1 MTTAPTVLQSARAI
15 MLPSMRT
22 RLRAACAAAAATALL
37 GAAAV
42 GADTIQD
49 FLRSHWRLPLAP
61 QGPPPARYSPLEA
74 SLNPEACGSC
84 HPAQY
89 ADWRESTH
97 AAAMGPGIEG
107 QLVEMLQSDPQS
119 AIGCLV
125 CHGPLAEQAPLIVGD
140 GAPRPNPDYDAALRG
155 KGVPCA
161 ACHVRGHQ
169 RFGPPRRDGSL
180 ASAAPR
186 ETLPHNGVTRTPAF
200 LKAEFCA
207 GCHQFAPDG
216 FALNGKLLEN
226 TYSEWKASRF
236 AREGVQC
243 QDCHMPERR
252 HRWRGIHD
260 ADMVRSGLTIT
271 AKPGAA
277 RYRPGDVA
285 VVTLRVTSTRIGHA
299 FPTYVTPR
307 VVLSGELVDETGL
320 AIAGSRQ
327 ERIVGREVTLDL
339 SREVFDTRLEPG
351 QSAVLTF
358 RAKVPGPGIRA
369 RLAVVVEPDAFYVG
383 FFETLLQQGAGRG
396 ESDIKKALDAARR
409 SPFRVFER
417 EIPLS

>member
-1 MTTAPTVLQSARAI
+1 MPA
-15 MLPSMRT
+15 SMGF
-22 RLRAACAAAAATALL
+22 RLRAARAAVTSAVLLGTAAA
-37 GAAAV
+37 
-42 GADTIQD
+42 GADGLQD

-61 QGPPPARYSPLEA
+61 QGAPPARYSPVEA
-74 SLNPEACGSC
+74 SLNPEACGTC
-84 HPAQY
+84 HPTQY

-97 AAAMGPGIEG
+97 AAATGPGVEG
-107 QLVEMLQSDPQS
+107 QLVEMLQRDPQS

-125 CHGPLAEQAPLIVGD
+125 CHGPLAEQAPLIVRD
-140 GAPRPNPDYDAALRG
+140 GELRQNPDYDAALRG

-200 LKAEFCA
+200 LKAEFC
-207 GCHQFAPDG
+207 GSCHQFAPGG

-226 TYSEWKASRF
+226 TYNEWKASRF

-271 AKPGAA
+271 APGGAA

-307 VVLSGELVDETGL
+307 VVLSGELVDEAGL
-320 AIAGSRQ
+320 AIAGTRQ
-327 ERIVGREVTLDL
+327 EKIVGREVTLDL
-339 SREVFDTRLEPG
+339 SREVFDTRLRPG
-351 QSAVLTF
+351 GSAVLTF
-358 RAKVPGPGIRA
+358 RAKVPRAGIRA

-383 FFETLLQQGAGRG
+383 FFETLLRQGAGAG
-396 ESDIKKALDAARR
+396 EPDIRKALDAARR
-409 SPFRVFER
+409 SPFIVFER

>member
-1 MTTAPTVLQSARAI
+1 
-15 MLPSMRT
+15 MLRSMRT
-22 RLRAACAAAAATALL
+22 RLRAACAAAAAAALL
-37 GAAAV
+37 GAA
-42 GADTIQD
+42 GADTVQD
-49 FLRSHWRLPLAP
+49 FLRSHWHLPLAP
-61 QGPPPARYSPLEA
+61 QGQPPVRYSPLEA

-107 QLVEMLQSDPQS
+107 QLVEMLPSDPQS

-125 CHGPLAEQAPLIVGD
+125 CHGPLAEQVPLIPGVG
-140 GAPRPNPDYDAALRG
+140 GPRPNPDYDAALRG

-180 ASAAPR
+180 VSAAPR

-200 LKAEFCA
+200 LKSEFCA
-207 GCHQFAPDG
+207 GCHQFASDG

-226 TYSEWKASRF
+226 TYREWKASRF

-271 AKPGAA
+271 AKPGVA

-307 VVLSGELVDETGL
+307 VVLSGEMLDETGL
-320 AIAGSRQ
+320 AVAGSRQ
-327 ERIVGREVTLDL
+327 EKIVGREVTLDL

-358 RAKVPGPGIRA
+358 RVKVPGPGIRA

-396 ESDIKKALDAARR
+396 EIDIKKALDAARR
-409 SPFRVFER
+409 SPFTVFEQ

>member
-1 MTTAPTVLQSARAI
+1 MPA
-15 MLPSMRT
+15 SMRL
-22 RLRAACAAAAATALL
+22 RLRAACAAVTSAVLL
-37 GAAAV
+37 GTAAV
-42 GADTIQD
+42 GADGVQD
-49 FLRSHWRLPLAP
+49 FLRRHWRLPLAP
-61 QGPPPARYSPLEA
+61 QGPPPASFSSLEA
-74 SLNPEACGSC
+74 SLHPDACGTC
-84 HPAQY
+84 HPTQY

-97 AAAMGPGIEG
+97 AAATGPGVEG
-107 QLVEMLQSDPQS
+107 QLVEMLQTDPQS

-125 CHGPLAEQAPLIVGD
+125 CHGPLAEQAPLIVRD
-140 GAPRPNPDYDAALRG
+140 GETRQNPDYDAALRG

-161 ACHVRGHQ
+161 ACHVRGHE

-200 LKAEFCA
+200 LRAEFCG

-226 TYSEWKASRF
+226 TYNEWKASRF
-236 AREGVQC
+236 ARAGVQC

-271 AKPGAA
+271 ARPGAA
-277 RYRPGDVA
+277 RYRAGDVA

-307 VVLSGELVDETGL
+307 VVLSAELVDETGL

-327 ERIVGREVTLDL
+327 EKIVGREVALDL
-339 SREVFDTRLEPG
+339 SREVFETRLRPG
-351 QSAVLTF
+351 QSAILTF
-358 RAKVPGPGIRA
+358 RVKVPSAGTRA

-383 FFETLLQQGAGRG
+383 FFETLLRQGAGAG
-396 ESDIKKALDAARR
+396 EPDIRKALDTARR
-409 SPFRVFER
+409 SRFVVFER

>member
-1 MTTAPTVLQSARAI
+1 MPA
-15 MLPSMRT
+15 SMGF
-22 RLRAACAAAAATALL
+22 RLRAACAAVTSAVLL
-37 GAAAV
+37 GTAA
-42 GADTIQD
+42 GADGLQD

-61 QGPPPARYSPLEA
+61 QGAPPARYSPVEA
-74 SLNPEACGSC
+74 SLNPEACGTC
-84 HPAQY
+84 HPTQY

-97 AAAMGPGIEG
+97 AAATGPGVEG
-107 QLVEMLQSDPQS
+107 QLVEMLQRDPQS

-125 CHGPLAEQAPLIVGD
+125 CHGPLAEQAPLIVRD
-140 GAPRPNPDYDAALRG
+140 GELRQNPDYDAALRG

-200 LKAEFCA
+200 LKAEFC
-207 GCHQFAPDG
+207 GSCHQFAPGG

-226 TYSEWKASRF
+226 TYNEWKASRF
-236 AREGVQC
+236 AREGVHC

-271 AKPGAA
+271 APGGAA

-307 VVLSGELVDETGL
+307 VVLSGELVDEAGL
-320 AIAGSRQ
+320 AIAGTRQ
-327 ERIVGREVTLDL
+327 EKIVGREVTLDL
-339 SREVFDTRLEPG
+339 SREVFDTRLRPG
-351 QSAVLTF
+351 GSAVLTF
-358 RAKVPGPGIRA
+358 RVKVPRAGIRA

-383 FFETLLQQGAGRG
+383 FFETLLRQGAGAG
-396 ESDIKKALDAARR
+396 EPDIRKALDAARR
-409 SPFRVFER
+409 SPFIVFER